1 MVKIENKNQYKVG
14 DTVWWFDIYGNLRW
28 GGSYS
33 RSQTATSAKNP
44 SLFLRI
50 YEEGKIAISTGA
62 KAEICWPTKEDCL
75 KAEEKRAEEQT
86 REYEES
92 IKNVT
97 DLVRFLYEH
106 DVRSES
112 RDNDAQAAAIK
123 KGKGTSGHR
132 PGSRIGLMTVN
143 IKAGFVPAFG
153 YIALFTDKRR

>member
-1 MVKIENKNQYKVG
+1 MAISAG
-14 DTVWWFDIYGNLRW
+14 